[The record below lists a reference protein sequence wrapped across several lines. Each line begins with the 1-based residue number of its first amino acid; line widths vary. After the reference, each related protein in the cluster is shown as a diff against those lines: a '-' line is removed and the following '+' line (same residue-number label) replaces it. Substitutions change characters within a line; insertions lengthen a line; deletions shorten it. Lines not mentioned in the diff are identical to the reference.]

1 METDPDPSWLS
12 FFSFTIQPITPDIII
27 GGVVVLLLLFISAII
42 SGSEVAFFSLSPQD
56 IDLLKKKKQGKK
68 DVVLKLMSKTDQL
81 LATILITN
89 NFINIAIVILSSFLT
104 NRIFDFSQS
113 PIFGFL
119 FQLVVITFFLLLFGE
134 IIPKLVAN
142 YRPMQFS
149 LFMAYPLN
157 LTFVLLKPVTKLLTR
172 STSLFKKLSPPKE
185 QISIDELS
193 HALELTDDSFKREE
207 KILQGIV
214 NFANIEVKSI
224 MRSRQDVISLNVSEN
239 FDEITKKINRYGFSR
254 IPVYQKSFDTVKGI
268 LFIKDLLPHLHK
280 GKNFHWQ
287 SLIRPPYFVHETKK
301 INELLQEFQ
310 SEKVHLAIVVD
321 EYGGTSGIVTL
332 EDILEEI
339 VGEITD
345 EFDREDI
352 NYERINENKYIFQGK
367 ILLQDFAK
375 IININPEIFE
385 EVRGDSDTLAGLILE
400 IKGEFPEQNEM
411 IKFDN
416 FIFRIKSIDQRRIK
430 EIIVEI
436 LQNKEKTD

>member
-1 METDPDPSWLS
+1 MEIDPDPGWLS
-12 FFSFTIQPITPDIII
+12 FFSFTIHPITSDIVF
-27 GGVVVLLLLFISAII
+27 GGMVVLLLLFISALI
-42 SGSEVAFFSLSPQD
+42 SGSEVAFFSFSPQD
-56 IDLLKKKKQGKK
+56 IDSLKKEKSRKK
-68 DVVLKLMSKTDQL
+68 DVVLKLVEKTDQL

-89 NFINIAIVILSSFLT
+89 TFVNIGIVILSSYLT
-104 NRIFDFSQS
+104 NQIFDFSQS
-113 PIFGFL
+113 KVFGFI
-119 FQLVVITFFLLLFGE
+119 FQVVIITFFLLLFGE
-134 IIPKLVAN
+134 IMPKLVAN
-142 YRPMQFS
+142 HRPKVFA

-157 LTFVLLKPVTKLLTR
+157 FIFYVFKPFTNLLTH
-172 STSLFKKLSPPKE
+172 STSIFKNLLPPKE

-214 NFANIEVKSI
+214 NFANIEVKGI
-224 MRSRQDVISLNVSEN
+224 MRSRQDVILLNVSEN
-239 FDEITKKINRYGFSR
+239 LDEVTKKINQYGFSR

-268 LFIKDLLPHLHK
+268 LFIKDLIPHLHK

-310 SEKVHLAIVVD
+310 AEKVHMAIVVD

-345 EFDREDI
+345 EFDKEDVG
-352 NYERINENKYIFQGK
+352 YERINDHKFVFQGK

-375 IININPEIFE
+375 VIDVNPEIFE
-385 EVRGDSDTLAGLILE
+385 EIRGDSDTLAGLILE
-400 IKGEFPEQNEM
+400 IKGGFPEQNEM
-411 IKFDN
+411 IKFEN
-416 FIFRIKSIDQRRIK
+416 LIFRIKSIDQRRIK

-436 LQNKEKTD
+436 IPPDEE